1 MPSDD
6 PTEALQAAAASIGSA
21 PPEGPLQI
29 SGQIVRYHDR
39 MNDRPGQKNAFYVL
53 HHNPDS
59 TVGGIVGSNK
69 TGQRATFCTSLTR
82 TYSAAEKAEFAKQQ
96 AAARAKAEADRLEA
110 QKLAA
115 AKAVQLWDRSRPAR
129 PDHPYLVRKGIQR
142 HRARQIGQ
150 ALVFDYRDQYGTIT
164 TLQFI
169 QPDGSKKFLSGGK
182 VAGCSHRFGP
192 KINNVLILAEGFAT
206 GATIHEATG
215 HPVAVCGFAGNL
227 KPVALAARAAFPEA
241 VLVIA
246 GDADPVGRQ
255 RALEAAEAVQGK
267 AVFPDFGEVA
277 PYVE

>member
-1 MPSDD
+1 MSDD

-21 PPEGPLQI
+21 PPDGLLQI
-29 SGQIVRYHDR
+29 SGQIIRYHDR
-39 MNDRPGQKNAFYVL
+39 LNDRPGQKNAFYVL

-82 TYSAAEKAEFAKQQ
+82 TYTQTEKAEFARQQ
-96 AAARAKAEADRLEA
+96 AAARAKAEAERLAA
-110 QKLAA
+110 QKQAE
-115 AKAVQLWDRSRPAR
+115 AKAAYLWPLAVPADPYHDYIRRKQVQT
-129 PDHPYLVRKGIQR
+129 
-142 HRARQIGQ
+142 HRARQLGN
-150 ALVFDYRDQYGTIT
+150 ALVFDYRDQHGTIT

-169 QPDGSKKFLSGGK
+169 QPDGSKRFLSGGK
-182 VAGCSHRFGP
+182 VTACSHRFGP
-192 KINNVLILAEGFAT
+192 RVNNVLILAEGFAT

-241 VLVIA
+241 VLVVA

-255 RALEAAEAVQGK
+255 KALEAAEAVQGK
-267 AVFPDFGEVA
+267 AVFPDFGEVV